1 MKRLKLLTAVLIL
14 AVMIAGTAGC
24 SGDIKSLIQKNSS
37 PEAPLIKVQIQFTD
51 QKQVVC
57 YVKTLGLEK
66 GAPVF
71 TGGSSSN
78 NMYDQDG
85 NVVGSFNYS
94 HVLYMTV
101 MPEESSTD

>member
-1 MKRLKLLTAVLIL
+1 MKRLRYLIAVLIL
-14 AVMIAGTAGC
+14 ALMIGGTAGC
-24 SGDIKSLIQKNSS
+24 NGDLQSLFQKSRS
-37 PEAPLIKVQIQFTD
+37 PEAPLIKVQIQFSD
-51 QKQVVC
+51 QKLVVC

-78 NMYDQDG
+78 NMYDKDG

-101 MPEESSTD
+101 MPEEGGTD